1 MNKGKKVTV
10 IGAGNVGATTA
21 FALSSA
27 GTAAE
32 IVMVD
37 INKDKAFGEALD
49 IYQGTAMSVPVNVH
63 SGDYEDT
70 AGSDVVIVTSGAP
83 RKPGQSR
90 IDLVQGNA
98 NIIHSIM
105 PKIIK
110 YCPNAVYIVV
120 SNPVDILTYQI
131 ATQFGLKRTQ
141 VIGTG
146 TLLDSSRLRTVI
158 AKLLGV
164 NSHSVHG
171 YVLGEH
177 GDTSVIPW
185 SLLTIGGVNIE
196 SYSENTVSD
205 FKFGAINRHEIE
217 HDVRTSG
224 ATVIKAKGAT
234 YYAIALA
241 VKKLVEA
248 ILRDSN
254 SVLVVSAAISE
265 GDGCYGISDVALS
278 LPYIIGARGIHGAMC
293 PQLTVDEVRELLNSA
308 NTLKNVIKDINF

>member
-1 MNKGKKVTV
+1 MNKGKKVTI
-10 IGAGNVGATTA
+10 IGAGNVGASVA
-21 FALSSA
+21 FALSSS

-32 IVMVD
+32 IVIVD

-63 SGDYEDT
+63 AGDYPDT
-70 AGSDVVIVTSGAP
+70 EGSDVVIVTSGAP

-98 NIIHSIM
+98 DIMNSIM
-105 PKIIK
+105 PKVIK
-110 YCPNAVYIVV
+110 YCPNAVYIIV
-120 SNPVDILTYQI
+120 SNPVDVLTYQV
-131 ATQFGLKRTQ
+131 ATRFGLSRTQ

-146 TLLDSSRLRTVI
+146 TLLDSSRLRAVI

-196 SYSENTVSD
+196 AYSENTVSD
-205 FKFGAINRHEIE
+205 FKFDKINKEEIE
-217 HDVRTSG
+217 REVRMSG

-234 YYAIALA
+234 YYAISLA

-254 SVLVVSAAISE
+254 SVMVVSAALDKT
-265 GDGCYGISDVALS
+265 DGCYGISDVALS

-293 PQLTVDEVRELLNSA
+293 PQLTVDEVKELLHSA
-308 NTLKNVIKDINF
+308 NTLKSVIENINF